1 MMVVHL
7 DRLAP
12 YQGAARDERPYG
24 RSGGRVWRIVAA
36 KGDRTKTSQ
45 TEASGKRGTGVHR

>member
-1 MMVVHL
+1 MKMMMMMMMMMMIM

-24 RSGGRVWRIVAA
+24 RS
-36 KGDRTKTSQ
+36 S
-45 TEASGKRGTGVHR
+45 